1 MPYFLS
7 GFGPDFWPEL
17 LFPALVPL
25 GLTLKV
31 ALTATAGACLLG
43 VGAGFALSRRGLPGR
58 ELLDAVCTLPL
69 VLPPTVIGYYLLVLF
84 GRRGVL
90 GQWLQE
96 HFGVTLI
103 FTWQGAALAACVV
116 AFPLVCKAAR
126 TAFEGVDQNLEHA
139 ARSLGAGEAG
149 VFLRVS
155 LPLAW
160 RGVLSGTMLALAR
173 AMGEFGATLM
183 IAGNLPGRTQTLS
196 LAIYDAAQAGRDDEA
211 MFLVLLTSLV
221 CILLLLASGKFLKL
235 NPCT

>member
-1 MPYFLS
+1 MQSLL
-7 GFGPDFWPEL
+7 PEL
-17 LFPALVPL
+17 LLAALVPL

-31 ALTATAGACLLG
+31 ALTATLGAFVLGTAAGW
-43 VGAGFALSRRGLPGR
+43 VLSRRGLPGR
-58 ELLDAVCTLPL
+58 EVLDALCALPL

-90 GQWLQE
+90 GQWLLE
-96 HFGVTLI
+96 TFDVTLV

-126 TAFEGVDQNLEHA
+126 TAFEGVDRNLESA
-139 ARSLGAGEAG
+139 ARSLGAGELR

-160 RGVLSGTMLALAR
+160 RGVLSGAMLALAR

-183 IAGNLPGRTQTLS
+183 IAGSLPGRTQTLS
-196 LAIYDAAQAGRDDEA
+196 LAVYEAVQAGRDNEA
-211 MFLVLLTSLV
+211 AFLVVLV
-221 CILLLLASGKFLKL
+221 SVVCVTLLLASGRFLKL
-235 NPCT
+235 STAT

>member
-1 MPYFLS
+1 ML
-7 GFGPDFWPEL
+7 
-17 LFPALVPL
+17 PALVPL

-31 ALTATAGACLLG
+31 ALTATAGACVLG
-43 VGAGFALSRRGLPGR
+43 VGAGFVLSRRGLPGR

-96 HFGVTLI
+96 NFGVTLV

-116 AFPLVCKAAR
+116 AFPLVCKGAR

-160 RGVLSGTMLALAR
+160 RGVLSGAMLALAR

-211 MFLVLLTSLV
+211 MFLVLLTSMV
-221 CILLLLASGKFLKL
+221 CILLLLASGRFLKL